1 MSGYK
6 VNKKVEKLI
15 NSFPE
20 EILEKIGQAHQVDHN
35 VSRLYGDR
43 MFKLLIYAM
52 SRSDRITTRYLE
64 ELYNESAL
72 FRRISGKGGHQTRHS
87 SLADRINSMP
97 VEYFA
102 ELFEWTISKYGSYL
116 EGHKTLNLIKRFD
129 SSMIQIGAGLVD
141 WGMDVGRKP
150 DQGKGHKQLKL
161 TLGFHG
167 KLPGSIK
174 THLNQDYLSE
184 EKALKQAIEQDNLGP
199 QDIIVFD
206 RGLKSRKT
214 LVAFDK
220 AHLHFVT
227 RGLKDLKYEFIEPY
241 RQIKGRK
248 ADDLTFIQDSKVYL
262 FGSGNKPIEHVF
274 RLVEVEVEA
283 GKRLTFLTNIWNKS
297 AMDIARFYQRRWD
310 IEVFF
315 RILKQNLGVKHL
327 FSRTENG
334 IQIQM
339 YCALIV
345 ATMLLVIKKR
355 LNKSSIQIA
364 KFQLEENLLF
374 MLFTD
379 LEINRDP
386 YGP

>member
-1 MSGYK
+1 MRAYQ

-15 NSFPE
+15 NSFPK
-20 EILEKIGQAHQVDHN
+20 EILSKIGQAHKVDYN

-43 MFKLLIYAM
+43 MFKLLIYGM
-52 SRSDRITTRYLE
+52 SRSDRVTTRYLE
-64 ELYNESAL
+64 ELYNESVL
-72 FRRISGKGGHQTRHS
+72 FRRISGKGAHQTRHS

-97 VEYFA
+97 VGYFA
-102 ELFEWTISKYGSYL
+102 ELFEWTVSKYGSYL
-116 EGHKTLNLIKRFD
+116 KGHKTLSQIKRFD
-129 SSMIQIGAGLVD
+129 SSMIQIGAGLVN

-150 DQGKGHKQLKL
+150 DQGNGHKQLKL

-167 KLPGSIK
+167 KLPGSLK
-174 THLNQDYLSE
+174 THLNQDFLSE
-184 EKALKQAIEQDNLGP
+184 EKALKHAIEQDNLGP

-206 RGLKSRKT
+206 RGLKSRQT

-220 AHLHFVT
+220 AQLHFVT
-227 RGLKDLKYEFIEPY
+227 RGLKDLKYEFIESY
-241 RQIKGRK
+241 RQVKGRK
-248 ADDLTFIQDSKVYL
+248 ADGLTFIQDSKVYL
-262 FGSGNKPIEHVF
+262 YGQGNKPIKHEF
-274 RLVEVEVEA
+274 RLVEAELES
-283 GKRLTFLTNIWNKS
+283 GKRLTFITNMWDKS
-297 AMDIARFYQRRWD
+297 AMDIARFYRRRWD

-345 ATMLLVIKKR
+345 AILLLVIKEQ

-364 KFQLEENLLF
+364 KFQLEENLLL
-374 MLFTD
+374 MLFRD
-379 LEINRDP
+379 LEISRDP
-386 YGP
+386 FGP